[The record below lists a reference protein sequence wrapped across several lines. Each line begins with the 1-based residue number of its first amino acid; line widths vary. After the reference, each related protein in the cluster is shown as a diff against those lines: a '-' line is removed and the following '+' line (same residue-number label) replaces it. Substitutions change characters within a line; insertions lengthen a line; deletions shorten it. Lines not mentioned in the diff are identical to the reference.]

1 MSRVVTALSQNGDV
15 AALYKALHDAG
26 LPTDSLDVIGPDES
40 TESISHGMVGTEL
53 LTSTDGGATGVPGIT
68 NVHRPSVFFR
78 AESIPDRLGD
88 LAIPD
93 SEIENYVEALQRG
106 HSVVYYFAQPGTI
119 EKVEEIFR
127 AANVSNVR
135 RF

>member
-1 MSRVVTALSQNGDV
+1 MSRVVTALSQDGNV
-15 AALYKALHDAG
+15 AALHQALHDAG
-26 LPTDSLDVIGPDES
+26 LPTDSLNVIGPDES
-40 TESISHGMVGTEL
+40 TESVSHGLIGSEL
-53 LTSTDGGATGVPGIT
+53 LTSTDGGATGVPGIN

-78 AESIPDRLGD
+78 NESIPDRLGD

-106 HSVVYYFAQPGTI
+106 RSVVYYFAQPETI
-119 EKVEEIFR
+119 EKVEAIFR
-127 AANVSNVR
+127 SAGVSNVR